1 MRILLILLWLTLLF
15 IACGEDNPYEPDPEP
30 DRSIHIVPHRSLIA
44 LGDSLDFDALNVYNA
59 SIPAVWEVEG
69 TQGGN
74 QTYGTIDT
82 DGLYT
87 APNQVPDRDSVSVVA
102 TLTDDISIK
111 DTAWA
116 VLVDPTR
123 IYVDTSGSDST
134 GTGSKYSPYRTITY
148 TMTQAESG
156 QEVIVGPGIYDAA
169 GLEIFPIEITQGIT
183 LTGAGYDSTFI
194 IGSGGRQ
201 DRAGAVLTVEQP
213 SIQVRDFCIKTDDS
227 NGVGVWV
234 EGDTRFCRIEGNLI
248 TSNHYG
254 IYVTGRGN
262 TRPNIEDNIIKQDSI
277 GISTADSCMPFIT
290 GNLIDSCWVYGVQI
304 ADFSAPDMGRNDS
317 TFAGENTFIY
327 FNTSLYLIHN
337 ASPDTIWAVGNTWE
351 NVLNNPDQFIYDD
364 EESGGTSGPVITENP

>member
-1 MRILLILLWLTLLF
+1 MRVLLILLSLTLLL
-15 IACGEDNPYEPDPEP
+15 IACGEDNPYEPDPQP
-30 DRSIHIVPHRSLIA
+30 DRSIHIVPHRALIN

-74 QTYGTIDT
+74 QTYGTIDSY
-82 DGLYT
+82 GLYI

-116 VLVDPTR
+116 VIVDPTKV
-123 IYVDTSGSDST
+123 YVDTSGSDST
-134 GTGSKYSPYRTITY
+134 GTGSKYSPYRTITH
-148 TMTQAESG
+148 TLTQAESG
-156 QEVIVGPGIYDAA
+156 QEVIIGPGIYNSA

-183 LTGAGYDSTFI
+183 LTGAGYDSTI
-194 IGSGGRQ
+194 ISGSGGRH

-213 SIQVRDFCIKTDDS
+213 DIQVRSLAIRTDDS
-227 NGVGVWV
+227 DGIGIWI
-234 EGDTRFCRIEGNLI
+234 EGITTFSRIEGNRI
-248 TSNHYG
+248 TSNYTG
-254 IYVTGRGN
+254 IHITGSGN
-262 TRPNIEDNIIKQDSI
+262 TRPTIEDNIIKQDSI
-277 GISTADSCMPFIT
+277 GIYTGNMCIPGIT

-304 ADFSAPDMGRNDS
+304 ADSSAPDMGRNDS